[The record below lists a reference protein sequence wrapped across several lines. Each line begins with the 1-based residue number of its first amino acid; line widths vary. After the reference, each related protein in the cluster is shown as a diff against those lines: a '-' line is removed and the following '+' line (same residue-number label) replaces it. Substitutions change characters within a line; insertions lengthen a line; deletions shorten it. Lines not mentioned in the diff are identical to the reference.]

1 MSLSAWLAFCVLES
15 ALCLIPGPAVL
26 FVISTALTRGARSG
40 LAAALGILAGN
51 TCYFVLSATGV
62 AALLVASPRLFQLL
76 QWLGAV
82 YLLWMGIRMLLN
94 RSGNTAPAGTSSP
107 AAGALLRGMVVQLTN
122 PKAILFFV
130 ALLPQFIDPH
140 TPVAMQILI
149 LGISSTV
156 IEWLVLTMYVLLTV
170 RARSLAGDGWTVWVQ
185 RVGGACLLTAGLRM
199 AWLGLHAG

>member
-1 MSLSAWLAFCVLES
+1 MSLSAWLAFCVLEI

-26 FVISTALTRGARSG
+26 FVVSTALTRGARAG

-76 QWLGAV
+76 QWLGATW
-82 YLLWMGIRMLLN
+82 LLWMGIRMLLS
-94 RSGNTAPAGTSSP
+94 RSGAATAAATASP
-107 AAGALLRGMVVQLTN
+107 AAGALLRGLMVQLTN

-130 ALLPQFIDPH
+130 ALLPQFMDARA
-140 TPVAMQILI
+140 PVPMQILI
-149 LGISSTV
+149 LGVSSVV

-170 RARSLAGDGWTVWVQ
+170 RARSLAGDGWTVWMQ
-185 RVGGACLLTAGLRM
+185 RAGGACLLAAGLRM
-199 AWLGLHAG
+199 AWLGLRAV